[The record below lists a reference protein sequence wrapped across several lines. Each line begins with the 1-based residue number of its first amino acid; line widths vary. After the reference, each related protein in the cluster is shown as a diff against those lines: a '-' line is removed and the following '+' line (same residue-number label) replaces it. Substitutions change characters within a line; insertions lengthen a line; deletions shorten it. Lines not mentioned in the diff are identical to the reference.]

1 MARSRW
7 IYTDVLRIAAMIGV
21 VLIHIT
27 APIIGIR
34 SDIGDIHYWWTAHII
49 NAAFRW
55 SVPVFVMIS
64 GALLLAHGRNESAM
78 SFYRKRLGK
87 LLPLFLLWSMIYY
100 LWDLRKEMHSFNWD
114 QLATGLVKGTLH
126 YHLWYVYMI
135 ILLYLIT
142 PLLRV
147 LVRRVPPRAV
157 FYIGGAGLAFSN
169 LATLAGWKSWSF
181 VIDASSLPGY
191 IGYFLLGYVLS
202 RVELDKG
209 KRRLLYG
216 FGLLSFMAIA
226 GGSHWILSTY
236 PSANMYFYKYTS
248 VPVLFT
254 AAAVFV
260 GVKQFGFR
268 KATTG
273 GPRLLSFM
281 SSSVFHIY
289 LSHVLIMEWL
299 YERRPWDI
307 IHGNPL
313 GYVPIVAVV
322 IMSLSLL
329 INLAWLGSL
338 YALKEIFKLAVRIFE
353 ERNSI
358 HPLKD
363 IYQYREMLRNMILK
377 DLRTRYKGSAL
388 GFLWTFMNPLLM
400 LGVYAAVFSFIMK
413 ADIPHFPLFILV
425 ALLPWNFFSQS
436 ISGGARS
443 LVNHAEL
450 MKKVYFPREVIPLSV
465 IGSNLVNYLLTLII
479 LIPALWL
486 SGIPLTATLSAFP
499 IILLAQTLLILPIV
513 MLSALGTVYLR
524 DMEHIVNVLMVVW
537 FYLTPVLFPLSL
549 IPGSFR
555 WVFDYNPMTP
565 IIDAY
570 RDIFLY
576 GQWPDFGTLLPML
589 FVLTVVNM
597 GILAVFSLLQKHVVE
612 EV

>member
-1 MARSRW
+1 
-7 IYTDVLRIAAMIGV
+7 
-21 VLIHIT
+21 
-27 APIIGIR
+27 
-34 SDIGDIHYWWTAHII
+34 
-49 NAAFRW
+49 
-55 SVPVFVMIS
+55 
-64 GALLLAHGRNESAM
+64 
-78 SFYRKRLGK
+78 
-87 LLPLFLLWSMIYY
+87 
-100 LWDLRKEMHSFNWD
+100 
-114 QLATGLVKGTLH
+114 
-126 YHLWYVYMI
+126 
-135 ILLYLIT
+135 
-142 PLLRV
+142 
-147 LVRRVPPRAV
+147 
-157 FYIGGAGLAFSN
+157 
-169 LATLAGWKSWSF
+169 
-181 VIDASSLPGY
+181 
-191 IGYFLLGYVLS
+191 
-202 RVELDKG
+202 
-209 KRRLLYG
+209 
-216 FGLLSFMAIA
+216 
-226 GGSHWILSTY
+226 
-236 PSANMYFYKYTS
+236 
-248 VPVLFT
+248 
-254 AAAVFV
+254 
-260 GVKQFGFR
+260 
-268 KATTG
+268 
-273 GPRLLSFM
+273 
-281 SSSVFHIY
+281 
-289 LSHVLIMEWL
+289 
-299 YERRPWDI
+299 
-307 IHGNPL
+307 
-313 GYVPIVAVV
+313 
-322 IMSLSLL
+322 MSLSLL

-576 GQWPDFGTLLPML
+576 GQWPDFGILLPML